1 MTAPVSHRCF
11 ASYSAARFQPS
22 VMDRHSRTGRLARR
36 ATPVMLAMLAVI
48 ASASR
53 AAAHAGGV
61 RSATRETV
69 TVPTWLFLGTGGA
82 VVGASFLLASAVT
95 DRAFI
100 RQIDTWGRALPDAG
114 RVARL
119 LARAVGI
126 AGLAITVVAG
136 VFGPETAGDSAAV
149 LIVWVGWWAVF
160 VLSSYLLGNAWPA
173 VDPFRAVAG
182 ALPSLDRSYPER
194 LGSWPATVGL
204 LALVYLEV
212 VTPMADDPRLLTGLV
227 VGYLTVSVAGS
238 VAFGVDDW
246 FGTADPVSRLLAAYG
261 RVAPVARTDEGLR
274 LRIPGM
280 GLTDAAWVD
289 GRDDVGFVV
298 AIVFVTTYDGFVGT
312 AAWADIARPL
322 VEAGVPAL
330 LVYLAAMLVG
340 YALFLALYL
349 ASARAARRTA
359 DTYLAPGVLARRFA
373 PSLLAIAAGYH
384 LAHNLATAL
393 SLSPTL
399 AVVLTSPL
407 SPPSSLPVLLV
418 PGWVG
423 GVGVAAV
430 LAGHL
435 LAVWVAHSAAYD
447 LFPDRLQAVRSQY
460 GVTVAMVAYTMA
472 SLWIV
477 SRPGGAPPFV

>member
-1 MTAPVSHRCF
+1 
-11 ASYSAARFQPS
+11 
-22 VMDRHSRTGRLARR
+22 MDRHSRCASVARR
-36 ATPVMLAMLAVI
+36 ATPFAIATLAVL
-48 ASASR
+48 ASAVR
-53 AAAHAGGV
+53 VAAHAGGV

-69 TVPTWLFLGTGGA
+69 TVPTWLFLATGGA

-95 DRAFI
+95 DRTYI
-100 RQIDTWGRALPDAG
+100 SRIDGWGRALPDAG

-119 LARAVGI
+119 LARVGGL
-126 AGLAITVVAG
+126 AALAITIAAG
-136 VFGPETAGDSAAV
+136 LFGPTTATDSAAV

-160 VLSSYLLGNAWPA
+160 VLSAYLLGNAWPA
-173 VDPFRAVAG
+173 VDPFRTIAG

-194 LGSWPATVGL
+194 LGSWPAVAGL

-212 VTPMADDPRLLTGLV
+212 VTPMADDPRLLTALV
-227 VGYLTVSVAGS
+227 LGYLGVSVAGS
-238 VAFGVDDW
+238 VAVGVDDW
-246 FGTADPVSRLLAAYG
+246 FGSADPVSKLLVAYG
-261 RVAPVARTDEGLR
+261 RVAPVTRTDDGLR
-274 LRIPGM
+274 LRLPGM
-280 GLTDAAWVD
+280 GLTDAEWVD
-289 GRDDVGFVV
+289 GGDDVGFVV

-312 AAWADIARPL
+312 AAWADIARPF

-330 LVYLAAMLVG
+330 VVYLGAMLAG
-340 YALFLALYL
+340 YGLFFALYL
-349 ASARAARRTA
+349 ASASAARRTA

-407 SPPSSLPVLLV
+407 SPPATLPALLV

-430 LAGHL
+430 LGGHL
-435 LAVWVAHSAAYD
+435 LAVWVAHSVAYD
-447 LFPDRLQAVRSQY
+447 LFPDRLQAIRSQY

>member
-1 MTAPVSHRCF
+1 
-11 ASYSAARFQPS
+11 
-22 VMDRHSRTGRLARR
+22 MDRHSRCAGLARR
-36 ATPVMLAMLAVI
+36 ATPLALATLGLV
-48 ASASR
+48 ASAAR
-53 AAAHAGGV
+53 VAAHAGGV
-61 RSATRETV
+61 RGATRETV
-69 TVPTWLFLGTGGA
+69 TVPTWLFLATGGA

-95 DRAFI
+95 DRAYI
-100 RQIDTWGRALPDAG
+100 RRIDGWGRALPDAG
-114 RVARL
+114 RVPRL
-119 LARAVGI
+119 LARGVGI
-126 AGLAITVVAG
+126 AALAVTIVAG
-136 VFGPETAGDSAAV
+136 LFGPTSATDSAAV

-160 VLSSYLLGNAWPA
+160 VLSAYLLGNTWPA
-173 VDPFRAVAG
+173 VDPFRTIAG
-182 ALPSLDRSYPER
+182 ALPSLNRPYPER
-194 LGSWPATVGL
+194 LGSWPAVAGL

-212 VTPMADDPRLLTGLV
+212 VTPMADDPRLLTALV
-227 VGYLTVSVAGS
+227 VGYLGVSVAGS
-238 VAFGVDDW
+238 VAFGVGDW
-246 FGTADPVSRLLAAYG
+246 FETADPVSQLLAAYG
-261 RVAPVARTDEGLR
+261 RVAPVTRTDDGLR
-274 LRIPGM
+274 LRLPGM

-312 AAWADIARPL
+312 AAWTAIARPA

-330 LVYLAAMLVG
+330 AVYLAAMLVG
-340 YALFLALYL
+340 YGLFLALYL

-359 DTYLAPGVLARRFA
+359 DTYVAPDVLARRFA

-407 SPPSSLPVLLV
+407 SPPATVPALLV

-447 LFPDRLQAVRSQY
+447 LFPDRLQAIRSQY

>member
-1 MTAPVSHRCF
+1 
-11 ASYSAARFQPS
+11 
-22 VMDRHSRTGRLARR
+22 MDRHSRSARVARR
-36 ATPVMLAMLAVI
+36 AAPLAVAALAAL
-48 ASASR
+48 ASAAR
-53 AAAHAGGV
+53 VAAHAGGV

-69 TVPTWLFLGTGGA
+69 TVPTWLFLATGGA

-95 DRAFI
+95 DRAYI
-100 RQIDTWGRALPDAG
+100 RRIDTWGRALPDTGRAAG
-114 RVARL
+114 L
-119 LARAVGI
+119 LARAL
-126 AGLAITVVAG
+126 GLAALAVTVVSG
-136 VFGPETAGDSAAV
+136 LFGPGTATESAAV
-149 LIVWVGWWAVF
+149 LIVWVGWWAAF
-160 VLSSYLLGNAWPA
+160 VLSAYLLGNAWPA
-173 VDPFRAVAG
+173 VDPFRAIAG
-182 ALPSLDRSYPER
+182 ALPSLDRPYPGR
-194 LGSWPATVGL
+194 LGSWPAVAGL

-227 VGYLTVSVAGS
+227 LSYLGISVVGS
-238 VAFGVDDW
+238 VVFGVDDW
-246 FGTADPVSRLLAAYG
+246 FDTADPVSRLLDAYG
-261 RVAPVARTDEGLR
+261 RVAPVARGADGGLR

-280 GLTDAAWVD
+280 ALTDAEWID
-289 GRDDVGFVV
+289 GRDDIGFVV
-298 AIVFVTTYDGFVGT
+298 AVVFVTTYDGFVGT
-312 AAWADIARPL
+312 AVWADIARPF
-322 VEAGVPAL
+322 VEVGAPAL
-330 LVYLAAMLVG
+330 LVYLAAMLAG
-340 YALFLALYL
+340 YGLFLALYL

-359 DTYLAPGVLARRFA
+359 DTYLAPGELARRFA

-407 SPPSSLPVLLV
+407 SPPATLPVLLV

-430 LAGHL
+430 LGGHL
-435 LAVWVAHSAAYD
+435 LAVWVAHSTAYD